1 MESLGA
7 TLLFMLVALLSYG
20 VASFFKGKKIRKL
33 SDELSK
39 EKRKNFDRELDAI
52 KREHDTIPIDELL
65 EEDEHIINDKKN

>member
-39 EKRKNFDRELDAI
+39 EKRKNFDRELKNISNNIDAI
-52 KREHDTIPIDELL
+52 SL
-65 EEDEHIINDKKN
+65 EELIKDDEEIIKD